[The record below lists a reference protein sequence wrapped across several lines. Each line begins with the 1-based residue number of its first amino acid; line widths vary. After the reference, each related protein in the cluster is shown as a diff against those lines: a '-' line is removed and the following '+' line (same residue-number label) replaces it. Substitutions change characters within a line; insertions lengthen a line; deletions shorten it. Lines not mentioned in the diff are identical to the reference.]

1 MTFHVSNN
9 HRFLKWPSIT
19 QIKKLA
25 QDSLDNFLVIVL
37 KDSKGVL
44 FYLVHNNLISP
55 FQQNE
60 LADINKVHV
69 NDCQKSH

>member
-1 MTFHVSNN
+1 MVMNN
-9 HRFLKWPSIT
+9 T
-19 QIKKLA
+19 NKKLA
-25 QDSLDNFLVIVL
+25 QDSLGNFLVIVL

-44 FYLVHNNLISP
+44 FYIIFYILP

>member
-1 MTFHVSNN
+1 MVMNN
-9 HRFLKWPSIT
+9 T
-19 QIKKLA
+19 NKKLA
-25 QDSLDNFLVIVL
+25 HDSLDNFLVIVL

-44 FYLVHNNLISP
+44 LYIIFYILP

-69 NDCQKSH
+69 NDCQKSHWTATTFE

>member
-1 MTFHVSNN
+1 MVMNN
-9 HRFLKWPSIT
+9 T
-19 QIKKLA
+19 NKKLA
-25 QDSLDNFLVIVL
+25 QDSLDNFLAIVL

-44 FYLVHNNLISP
+44 FFIIFYILP

-69 NDCQKSH
+69 NDCQKSHSTATTSE

>member
-1 MTFHVSNN
+1 MVMNN
-9 HRFLKWPSIT
+9 T
-19 QIKKLA
+19 NKKLA

-44 FYLVHNNLISP
+44 FYIIFYILP

-60 LADINKVHV
+60 LAA
-69 NDCQKSH
+69 C